1 VVRAAIYARISSDR
15 EGDNLAISRQLADC
29 EQLAE
34 RRGWAVVERYV
45 DADISAYSGKL
56 RPEYRR
62 MLEEIEAGLIEAVV
76 VYHADRLH
84 RQPKELEEFMEV
96 CAAAKL
102 TKLATVSGELDL
114 ASHDGQL
121 IARITGAV
129 AKKASDDSSRRIRRK
144 HEEIALAGR
153 PSGGGT
159 RPFGFESDHRTV
171 RPSEAVIIRECAE
184 RFLAGDSLRSICND
198 LNMRGVRPVKAEA
211 WSPQTMRRML
221 SSARI
226 SGQRDHHDEIVG
238 AAIWEAII
246 TPAQTQ
252 RIRAKLAD
260 PTRRTNRSARRYLL
274 TRTLRCGQCQERLV
288 SRPRDDGRRRYVCAS
303 GPGASGCG
311 KTTIVAD
318 QLEQFIVEAVLHRLD
333 SPGLAASLN
342 GRAIEDPDGVVWQ
355 AEIEQAE
362 EQLAELATMFGQREI
377 SRQEWLA
384 ARPRIEQRL
393 TLAKKRL
400 TALNR
405 TAALTPHIGDATALR
420 ERWRDL
426 SLTKQTQIVE
436 AVLDHVVVGP
446 GRRGYNR
453 FDPARLDPVWRA

>member
-1 VVRAAIYARISSDR
+1 MIRAGIYARISSDR

-29 EQLAE
+29 ERLAGQ
-34 RRGWAVVERYV
+34 RGWEVVERYV

-62 MLEEIEAGLIEAVV
+62 MLEEIESGLIDAVV

-84 RQPKELEEFMEV
+84 RHPKELEEFMDV
-96 CAAAKL
+96 CARVKL

-121 IARITGAV
+121 MARITGAV
-129 AKKASDDSSRRIRRK
+129 ARRESDGMSRRIRRK
-144 HEEIALAGR
+144 HEEIAQAGR

-171 RPSEAVIIRECAE
+171 RPSEAAIIRECAE
-184 RFLAGDSLRSICND
+184 RFLAGDPLRSICTD
-198 LNMRGVRPVKAEA
+198 LNSRGVRPVKAEQ
-211 WSPQTMRRML
+211 WSPQTLRRIL
-221 SSARI
+221 GSGRI
-226 SGQRDHHDEIVG
+226 SGQRDHHREV
-238 AAIWEAII
+238 AATAVWDAII

-274 TRTLRCGQCQERLV
+274 TRTLRCGHCTERLV
-288 SRPRDDGRRRYVCAS
+288 SRPRDDGTRRYVCAS
-303 GPGASGCG
+303 GTGFSGCG

-318 QLEQFIVEAVLHRLD
+318 PLEQFIVEAVLHRLD
-333 SPGLAASLN
+333 SPELAASLS
-342 GRAIEDPDGVVWQ
+342 GRAVEDPDGAVWQ
-355 AEIEQAE
+355 AEIEQSEA
-362 EQLAELATMFGQREI
+362 QLAELAQLFGQREI

-384 ARPRIEQRL
+384 ARPPIEQRL

-400 TALNR
+400 AALNR
-405 TAALTPHIGDATALR
+405 TAALTPHIGDASALR

-426 SLTKQTQIVE
+426 SLSKQAQIVE

-446 GRRGYNR
+446 ARRGYNR
-453 FDPARLDPVWRA
+453 FDPSRLQPVWRA